1 MLFPLHVLLGAVTS
15 SVSLTLSLGS
25 RDIATLN
32 SRLKASVI
40 LIRVI
45 KLEGLLQ
52 QHSFQNVIQYF
63 GV

>member
-1 MLFPLHVLLGAVTS
+1 MLFLLHVLLGAVTDS
-15 SVSLTLSLGS
+15 ASLTLSLSS
-25 RDIATLN
+25 RDIAILN
-32 SRLKASVI
+32 SRLEASMI

-63 GV
+63 WV

>member
-1 MLFPLHVLLGAVTS
+1 MLFLLHVLLGALTDS
-15 SVSLTLSLGS
+15 ASLTLSLSS
-25 RDIATLN
+25 RDIAILN
-32 SRLKASVI
+32 SRLEASMI

-63 GV
+63 WV